1 MTTVVQMLLL
11 FLIICAIAVS
21 VTRSLLGSVIIYMT
35 FSMVMSIVWIL
46 IKAPDLAITEA
57 AVGSGITSLLFFL
70 TLKRIRAIDAR
81 KKQEE
86 TSARAEEAGEE

>member
-1 MTTVVQMLLL
+1 MTTVVQILLL
-11 FLIICAIAVS
+11 FLIVCAIAVS

-86 TSARAEEAGEE
+86 TSARAEEAGEK